1 MMAKN
6 FLRIVDKLYQNHSC
20 LANVLA
26 AVLILLFDYITGRS
40 VQFPIAYVLPIS
52 LAAWRQ
58 QKRMAYAMAV
68 VLPLARVV
76 FHFPWQ
82 ETHSL
87 SIAALNALIA
97 GAVLVLY
104 AHLSLQ
110 AKLLNKKIRS
120 LEGLLPICAA
130 CKRIRTEKGEYV
142 QIETYISE
150 RTEASF
156 THGICPVCAKKLY
169 PEYYK
174 DKKE

>member
-1 MMAKN
+1 MMLKN
-6 FLRIVDKLYQNHSC
+6 SIRVADKLYQNHPC
-20 LANVLA
+20 LVCPLA
-26 AVLILLFDYITGRS
+26 AVIILLLDYISGRPIH
-40 VQFPIAYVLPIS
+40 FPIAYVLPVGM
-52 LAAWRQ
+52 AAWRQ

-68 VLPLARVV
+68 ILPLARVG

-82 ETHSL
+82 ETQSL

-104 AHLSLQ
+104 AHVALQERLLS
-110 AKLLNKKIRS
+110 KKVRR

-142 QIETYISE
+142 QMETYISD

-156 THGICPVCAKKLY
+156 THGICPECAKKLY

-174 DKKE
+174 DNQK